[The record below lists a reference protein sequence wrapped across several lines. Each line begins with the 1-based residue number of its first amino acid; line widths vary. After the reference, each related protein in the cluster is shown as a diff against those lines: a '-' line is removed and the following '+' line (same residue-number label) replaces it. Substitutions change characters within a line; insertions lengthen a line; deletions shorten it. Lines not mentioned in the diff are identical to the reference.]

1 MNNPFKRTVPAMASA
16 APSSAMTRQAG
27 DAIAPSVTQA
37 GLKERRAT
45 IRVANHSFGKPIN
58 HVAPFM
64 ASALHNF
71 TLVAPVLLIAA
82 VTLAVLAV
90 VQASSFISSFT
101 RQVKSNEINSLSPLV
116 DKKPLIAA
124 DYQSAANVIAKNNS
138 AVQVALSRNRTSI
151 LLSVK
156 EPALLPEF
164 IFALSTV
171 QSYRQGVAW
180 NAGLICLNKCE
191 GGAAASAEITGYT
204 QAISFSGLRAK

>member
-1 MNNPFKRTVPAMASA
+1 MNNPFKRIVPAMAASA
-16 APSSAMTRQAG
+16 SSSALVLQDD
-27 DAIAPSVTQA
+27 DAIDASMTQA
-37 GLKERRAT
+37 ASKERRGTA
-45 IRVANHSFGKPIN
+45 RVTTHSFGKPLN

-82 VTLAVLAV
+82 VTLSVLAV

-101 RQVKSNEINSLSPLV
+101 RQVKSEEINSLSPLV

-138 AVQVALSRNRTSI
+138 AVQVGLSRNRTAI
-151 LLSVK
+151 VLSVK

-164 IFALSTV
+164 IFALSTI

-180 NAGLICLNKCE
+180 NAGLICLNKCD
-191 GGAAASAEITGYT
+191 GGLAATAEITGYT